1 MSIQPAKKTVRTMAP
16 ALFDG
21 QSYPEPQGDDFV
33 EHVLAVVA
41 SLVPGAD
48 RSVMAAADAAL
59 RERWGGDRPYIARRV
74 GEGRSQRNDAIRR
87 DYLAGERFELLERRY
102 GLTRRRL
109 MQIVKLG

>member
-1 MSIQPAKKTVRTMAP
+1 MIKPTKKHSNPPAFV
-16 ALFDG
+16 G
-21 QSYPEPQGDDFV
+21 QSYEEMDDNDFV
-33 EHVLAVVA
+33 QNVLSVVA
-41 SLVPGAD
+41 KLVPGLNAETI
-48 RSVMAAADAAL
+48 SKADAAV

-74 GEGRSQRNDAIRR
+74 GAGYSQRDAAIRR

>member
-1 MSIQPAKKTVRTMAP
+1 MIKPVKKPGKPAQPV
-16 ALFDG
+16 FEG
-21 QSYPEPQGDDFV
+21 QSYPEQSGDDFV
-33 EHVLAVVA
+33 QHVLEVVA
-41 SLVPGAD
+41 GLIPGINPAD
-48 RSVMAAADAAL
+48 LAAADAAV
-59 RERWGGDRPYIARRV
+59 RERWGGDRPYIARRM